1 MFALTVKDYIFQNF
15 TGRPLPSLDDVISR
29 KSLAVIARDHLNDW
43 KKLGP
48 FLDLFRQQETAIANS
63 SPDYGLQ
70 KRECL
75 EVWKENKG
83 KEATYHAL
91 ISAAEEAEDKE
102 LADKI
107 RDLLREK

>member
-1 MFALTVKDYIFQNF
+1 MN
-15 TGRPLPSLDDVISR
+15 SR

-48 FLDLFRQQETAIANS
+48 FLDLSRQQETAIANS
-63 SPDYGLQ
+63 SPDYG
-70 KRECL
+70 RECL

>member
-1 MFALTVKDYIFQNF
+1 MKDYIFHNF
-15 TGRPLPSLDDVISR
+15 TGRPSLDDVISR
-29 KSLAVIARDHLNDW
+29 KSMAVIARDHLNDW

-48 FLDLFRQQETAIANS
+48 FLDLSRQQETAIANS

-75 EVWKENKG
+75 EVWQENKG

-91 ISAAEEAEDKE
+91 ISAAEEAEDKK